1 MSASMAGQIAQLR
14 TFSRQQLLDMWRKLY
29 ERAAPPGIRRE
40 LLVPFLA
47 YRMQEHA
54 YGGILEELP
63 VHGYTLLKDLAHCA
77 RSVRTLNCCF
87 DKFGGNGRECRP
99 GAAHIRPK
107 SARVHCCQCP
117 RCDSRCLPVVN
128 FNVAHGGL
136 WVRMADLLSDKR

>member
-54 YGGILEELP
+54 YERHLRGVAGPRLYASKGLSALRKEREDLE
-63 VHGYTLLKDLAHCA
+63 LLF
-77 RSVRTLNCCF
+77 R
-87 DKFGGNGRECRP
+87 
-99 GAAHIRPK
+99 
-107 SARVHCCQCP
+107 
-117 RCDSRCLPVVN
+117 
-128 FNVAHGGL
+128 
-136 WVRMADLLSDKR
+136 